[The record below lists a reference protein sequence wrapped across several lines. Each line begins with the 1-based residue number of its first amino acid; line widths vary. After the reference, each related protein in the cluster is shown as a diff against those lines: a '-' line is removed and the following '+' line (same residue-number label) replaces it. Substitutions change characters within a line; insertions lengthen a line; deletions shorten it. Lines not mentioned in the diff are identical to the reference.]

1 MTTDPKHSRESREDS
16 AGELTL
22 PAQLD
27 AVTIVGPGGE
37 RARAQIAE
45 RDHGSL
51 VVAPVKSSGAEL
63 ATAPAEDLVLEFTT
77 EQGRMRVHGSV
88 ELEDDERVRFD
99 ALESPEVLQER
110 EYVRVP
116 PVPPVSVQIAAG
128 EDRVISYALNVS
140 GGGILLAGPGTL
152 KLGDELSLRLM
163 TAQGAAPIQAI
174 GVVVR
179 ADGESRRGISFKE
192 ISEGDRRR
200 LVRFVFEVMREERQS
215 RRNRSEDDAN

>member
-1 MTTDPKHSRESREDS
+1 MTTDPKHSRESREDY
-16 AGELTL
+16 AGELML

-45 RDHGSL
+45 RDHGS
-51 VVAPVKSSGAEL
+51 SSLPPSVLRRRAR
-63 ATAPAEDLVLEFTT
+63 AAPAEHLVLEFTT

-88 ELEDDERVRFD
+88 VLEDDERVRFD

-163 TAQGAAPIQAI
+163 TTQGAAPIQAI

-192 ISEGDRRR
+192 ISDGDRRR
-200 LVRFVFEVMREERQS
+200 LVRFVFEVMREQRQS